1 MEESHVYTASQHV
14 NVYTQLDQNYP
25 AVAIK
30 TIRPLHTVRY
40 KEATAAGAVD
50 ASSCAPSGRPAA
62 ALRRIS
68 SEMSLTGIEP

>member
-30 TIRPLHTVRY
+30 TIRPC
-40 KEATAAGAVD
+40 ATRRRQPLAQWVHPRALLAADPQRPSA
-50 ASSCAPSGRPAA
+50 ASHPR
-62 ALRRIS
+62 
-68 SEMSLTGIEP
+68 